1 MPEGL
6 VFCGDDWLWVRAGFP
21 ALVCFLEAVARLESV
36 AVLESVACLE
46 SVTVLEALARL
57 ESAAVLEALARL
69 ESAPFPGPFACL
81 EFLSS
86 LGAISKIFMG

>member
-1 MPEGL
+1 MECSVRIAIWLLLLGSGAGAWERLPEGL

-46 SVTVLEALARL
+46 S
-57 ESAAVLEALARL
+57 AAVLE
-69 ESAPFPGPFACL
+69 
-81 EFLSS
+81 LS
-86 LGAISKIFMG
+86 LIHI